1 MNGGKTRL
9 DGRYMNQLRALSAD
23 ISCLSN
29 TDGSSKYS
37 QGKSSLIV
45 GIFGPGVSKSVKRE
59 KATEATIEV
68 SVRRIQVNSQ
78 SSSGSGSLDRD
89 YEQFVKKTFENY
101 IILENYPRSLI
112 HIVIQIL
119 ENDGG
124 ILSCLINGT
133 ALAIMNCG
141 IDMYAIPIG
150 VSLGYNNNVQENKK
164 NTNIN
169 SSNGKDNG
177 TLVID
182 PTQEEEETCDFLVNL
197 VINSISQKVDMVE
210 GLGLIEED
218 ALQYCIEEGVKVSFA
233 LLAFLQLS
241 LKKDLQ
247 SGIK

>member
-182 PTQEEEETCDFLVNL
+182 PIQEEEETCDFLVNL